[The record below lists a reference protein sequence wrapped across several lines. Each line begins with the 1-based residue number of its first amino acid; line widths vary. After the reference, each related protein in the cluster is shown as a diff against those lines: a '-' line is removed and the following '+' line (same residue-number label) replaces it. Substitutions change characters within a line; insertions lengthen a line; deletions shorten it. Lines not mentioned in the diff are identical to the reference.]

1 MTNSGPL
8 SHSLPLWAA
17 PTVPVGHPLD
27 TTVVVPGSKSLTNRF
42 LVLAALADAPSV
54 LRGTLISRDSELMIA
69 ALRQLGATISQ
80 GAEVGEFHIT
90 PIANRAEVGTVTIDC
105 GLAGTVMR
113 FIPAVAALVRGT
125 VIIDGDP
132 EARVRPMAPI
142 IAGLRALGVEVTDEN
157 NGFLP
162 ITVHAT
168 GSVPGGEITVDAS
181 GSSQFVSG
189 LLLAAPRFAA
199 GVTLRHEGKSVPSM
213 PHVDMTVEVL
223 EDAGAQVSYPAP
235 LTWAV
240 APGTVVARDIQ
251 VEPDLSNATPFM
263 AAALVAGGTVRIP
276 AWPAQTT
283 QPGALAPQ
291 IFERMGATCT
301 LADGVMT
308 ITGTG
313 TIHGLGHLDLS
324 AAGELAPTFA
334 ALAALA
340 DSPTEIRGIA
350 HLRGHETDRL
360 AALTSEIN
368 GLGGFCE
375 ELPDGLRITP
385 QPLTGGVFH
394 TYHDHRM
401 ATAGTILG
409 LRYPGI
415 DIENVATTAKTVPG
429 FDRMWQEMLGLRGA
443 DTAS

>member
-1 MTNSGPL
+1 MTNQVSA
-8 SHSLPLWAA
+8 SESFPLWPA
-17 PTVPVGHPLD
+17 PTVEVGYGLD
-27 TTVVVPGSKSLTNRF
+27 ATVVVPGSKSLTNRF
-42 LVLAALADAPSV
+42 LVLAALADGPST

-69 ALRQLGATISQ
+69 ALQQLGAVITP
-80 GAEVGEFHIT
+80 GVDEGEFHIT
-90 PIANRAEVGTVTIDC
+90 PIVQGTDVGSVTIDC

-113 FIPAVAALVRGT
+113 FIPAVAALVKGSI
-125 VIIDGDP
+125 IIDGD
-132 EARVRPMAPI
+132 EAARVRPMAPI
-142 IAGLRALGVEVTDEN
+142 IDGLRALGVSVSKDN

-162 ITVHAT
+162 ITIEAT
-168 GSVPGGEITVDAS
+168 GMVRGGDIVVDAS

-189 LLLAAPRFAA
+189 LLLAAPRFEN
-199 GVTLRHEGKSVPSM
+199 GVSLRHDGKSVPSM

-223 EDAGAQVSYPAP
+223 QDAGVAVTQPSS
-235 LTWAV
+235 LEWQV
-240 APGTVVARDIQ
+240 APGPVVATDIH

-276 AWPAQTT
+276 AWPSKTT

-291 IFERMGATCT
+291 IFERMGAKCT
-301 LADGVMT
+301 LSNGVMT

-313 TIHGLGHLDLS
+313 VIHGLGHLDLS

-340 DSPTEIRGIA
+340 DSPTQIHGIA

-360 AALTSEIN
+360 AALTAEFNS
-368 GLGGFCE
+368 LGGQCE
-375 ELPDGLRITP
+375 EIADGLIITP
-385 QPLTGGVFH
+385 KPLRPGVFH

-401 ATAGTILG
+401 ATAGTIVG

-415 DIENVATTAKTVPG
+415 EIENVATTAKTVPG
-429 FDRMWQEMLGLRGA
+429 FDKMWQIMLDAQGTPSGQ
-443 DTAS
+443 